1 MKQKH
6 VIINCAKGI
15 YTLEELLELLRKNA
29 INFKLVVKERSNTT
43 TKSKRSPSP
52 NKSQKGG

>member
-1 MKQKH
+1 MKQGC
-6 VIINCAKGI
+6 VIINGAKGI

-43 TKSKRSPSP
+43 TKSKLSPSP
-52 NKSQKGG
+52 DKSQKGG